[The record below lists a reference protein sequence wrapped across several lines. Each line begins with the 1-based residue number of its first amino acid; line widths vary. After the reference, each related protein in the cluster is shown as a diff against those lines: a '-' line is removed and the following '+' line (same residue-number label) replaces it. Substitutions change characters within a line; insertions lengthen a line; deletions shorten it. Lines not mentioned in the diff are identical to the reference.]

1 MATEETYSFFDSV
14 GDDRLYNAEQFAT
27 YFRKFLSTGIYME
40 NNRVGFRVD
49 RKSDTSVTVQ
59 DGSAFIEGYM
69 FSMSGDPKELK
80 LDPPDSAHPRR
91 DRIVLR
97 LDRRQS
103 QRNIRLMV
111 KKGEA
116 NRFPQPPA
124 MERNN
129 MVYEISLA
137 MIVNEADAKTFSR
150 IEDERLDPN
159 TAGMVSSLITVPFEE
174 FKRDWDEW
182 FNKIVGKTYVVG
194 GMTLTVG
201 DTAPTGPSNKDIWID
216 TK

>member
-1 MATEETYSFFDSV
+1 MAAEETYSFFDSV

-69 FSMSGDPKELK
+69 YNLSDVKELK
-80 LDPPDSAHPRR
+80 LDPPDSVHPRR

-97 LDRRQS
+97 LDRTQS
-103 QRNIRLMV
+103 QRNIKLLYR
-111 KKGEA
+111 KGEP

-124 MERNN
+124 MIRNN

-137 MIVNEADAKTFSR
+137 MIVNDAEAKTFTR

-174 FKRDWDEW
+174 FKREWDEW

-201 DTAPTGPSNKDIWID
+201 DTAPTGPRNKDIWID